1 MSQSQNE
8 IQQGGAA
15 VPAGAATDAVE
26 FFVPYKNGYAL
37 AAYYLGI
44 FALVP
49 GIGIFVGV
57 PAFFLG
63 LKGLKVAKQH
73 PQARGKVHAWVGIIM
88 GGLFGIG
95 QLLLLIGVPLLLLVL
110 ALTRR

>member
-8 IQQGGAA
+8 IQQGGAG

-26 FFVPYKNGYAL
+26 FFVPYKNGYAV

-44 FALVP
+44 FAFIP
-49 GIGIFVGV
+49 GIGIFLGV

-63 LKGLKVAKQH
+63 LKGRKIAKQH

-95 QLLLLIGVPLLLLVL
+95 QLLLLICVLLGFFVFSQ
-110 ALTRR
+110 ARR